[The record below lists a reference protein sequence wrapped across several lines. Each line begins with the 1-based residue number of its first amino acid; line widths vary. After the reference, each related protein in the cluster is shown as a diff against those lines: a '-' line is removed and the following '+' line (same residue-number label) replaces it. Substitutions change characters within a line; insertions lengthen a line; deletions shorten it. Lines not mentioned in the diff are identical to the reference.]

1 MKKNTFLYLLTDIID
16 LLEKGDI
23 LNYGKRFSPL
33 TISSYK
39 QLRNGMK
46 RYNYNFNIEDL
57 DLNNVNSRKD
67 RLKVTRKLQSQVNGY
82 LNLMLDDCKHPNTR
96 KSHLKNIRSTLKKAE
111 AYYGYLFPKLQSMRE
126 LQTEVIALTPDQVEM
141 IHNNNPGIEL
151 ENVWYYTRLM
161 LYSCMRISDLT
172 NFQATSDGNIVT
184 IITKKGMGSLSTFYL
199 PDDVNSYIAK
209 NGTFAWSLKS
219 FRRGLK
225 ELLQFY
231 PEFMQSKTI
240 YNFDHDGN
248 PVPSQQFLYEL
259 ITPHKLRSSG
269 ITYHLS
275 KGLSEMEVRR
285 ISGHANGS
293 EAFYR
298 YVRHSDTE
306 SLKKQEINHKLLI
319 KT

>member
-1 MKKNTFLYLLTDIID
+1 MKKNTFLYLLTDVID
-16 LLEKGDI
+16 LLDKGEI

-33 TISSYK
+33 TIKSYR
-39 QLRNGMK
+39 QLLNGMK
-46 RYNYNFNIEDL
+46 SYKYNFNIEEL
-57 DLNNVNSRKD
+57 DLNNVNNRRD

-96 KSHLKNIRSTLKKAE
+96 KAHLKNVRSTLKKAE
-111 AYYGYLFPKLQSMRE
+111 SYYGYLFPKLQSMRE
-126 LQTEVIALTPDQVEM
+126 LQTEVIALTPGQVEM
-141 IHNNNPGIEL
+141 IHNNNPGVEF

-184 IITKKGMGSLSTFYL
+184 IITKKGMGSISTFYL

-209 NGTFAWSLKS
+209 NGTFSWSLQS
-219 FRRGLK
+219 FRRELK
-225 ELLQFY
+225 ELLKFY
-231 PEFMQSKTI
+231 PEFMQSKTV
-240 YNFDHDGN
+240 YNFNHEGN
-248 PVPSQQFLYEL
+248 PIPSQQFLYDL

-275 KGLSEMEVRR
+275 KGLSEIEVRR

-298 YVRHSDTE
+298 YVSHSNTE
-306 SLKKQEINHKLLI
+306 SLKKQELNSRLLI
-319 KT
+319 KS